1 MTFQHL
7 NFDQFS
13 DLLDDEI
20 TDELKMAYLQ
30 HIAACQLC
38 RMEYESLSRCLQL
51 LSVAKNEPLAIP
63 DICGK
68 TITLYRARKKKRMLY
83 RTLPAIAASVM
94 VITGAAFIGTSYF
107 IPGNSTVAAETE
119 FIENETQRIISS
131 IRNAN
136 GRIIRMTGSYI
147 EGAVE
152 NKDLARLEKVL
163 QGSNIK
169 YSFIKT
175 SNYPASQ
182 QRGIKNIEDV
192 DFRKGA
198 RSELLHRPVFPEASA
213 PDGNSVIVRIFR

>member
-7 NFDQFS
+7 NFDQLS

-20 TDELKMAYLQ
+20 TDELKRDCLQ
-30 HIAACQLC
+30 HIAACQSC

-51 LSVAKNEPLAIP
+51 LLEVKNEPLLIP

-68 TITLYRARKKKRMLY
+68 TISLYRTRKRNRMFY
-83 RTLPAIAASVM
+83 KTLPAIAASLM
-94 VITGAAFIGTSYF
+94 VITGAAFMGTGYF
-107 IPGNSTVAAETE
+107 IPKEGALVAEAEL
-119 FIENETQRIISS
+119 IQNETQRIISS
-131 IRNAN
+131 IRDAD

-147 EGAVE
+147 EGAVQ
-152 NKDLARLEKVL
+152 NKDLARLEKIL

-169 YSFIKT
+169 YSFVKT
-175 SNYPASQ
+175 SGYPASQ

-198 RSELLHRPVFPEASA
+198 RPELLHRPVFPEASA
-213 PDGNSVIVRIFR
+213 PEGNSVIVRIFR

>member
-7 NFDQFS
+7 NFDQLS

-20 TDELKMAYLQ
+20 TDELKKTCLQ
-30 HIAACQLC
+30 HIAVCQSC

-51 LSVAKNEPLAIP
+51 LSDAKNESLTIP

-68 TITLYRARKKKRMLY
+68 TITLYRERKKKRMLY
-83 RTLPAIAASVM
+83 KTLPAIAASVM
-94 VITGAAFIGTSYF
+94 VITGAAFIGTGYF
-107 IPGNSTVAAETE
+107 TQSGSSIVAETE
-119 FIENETQRIISS
+119 YIENETQRIISS
-131 IRNAN
+131 IRDSN

-147 EGAVE
+147 EGAVQ
-152 NKDLARLEKVL
+152 NKDLARLEKAL
-163 QGSNIK
+163 QGSNIR
-169 YSFIKT
+169 YSFIKN
-175 SNYPASQ
+175 SGYPASQ

-198 RSELLHRPVFPEASA
+198 RPELLHRPVFPEASA

>member
-7 NFDQFS
+7 NFDQLS

-20 TDELKMAYLQ
+20 TDELKRDFLQ
-30 HIAACQLC
+30 HIVICETC

-51 LSVAKNEPLAIP
+51 LLEVKNEPLALP

-68 TITLYRARKKKRMLY
+68 TISLYRTRKRNRMLY
-83 RTLPAIAASVM
+83 KTLPAIAASFM
-94 VITGAAFIGTSYF
+94 VITGAAFIGSSYF
-107 IPGNSTVAAETE
+107 IPKQEGVVAEAEL
-119 FIENETQRIISS
+119 IENETQRIISS
-131 IRNAN
+131 IRDAD

-147 EGAVE
+147 EGAVQ
-152 NKDLARLEKVL
+152 NKDLARLEKIL
-163 QGSNIK
+163 QVNNIK
-169 YSFIKT
+169 YSFVKT
-175 SNYPASQ
+175 SGYPASQ

-198 RSELLHRPVFPEASA
+198 RPELLHRPVFPEASS